1 MRELKQCVG
10 GEKKNVEGGLSTLH
24 YTLTL
29 LQGSKT
35 RTETNVNNKSEL
47 VFIFFT

>member
-1 MRELKQCVG
+1 MQCVG
-10 GEKKNVEGGLSTLH
+10 RGEKVEGDLSTLH